1 MGTRAWGRRGGY
13 RPRPGAP
20 QAIPGPLPTA
30 DPAPPS
36 LSHPQHNHT
45 TTHHPATPRSH
56 PAPPATQSRPAPPT
70 TYSAEKILHI
80 CFPAVPES
88 LQPNDTPGR
97 PNQKQIPSS
106 AGIHRTPHPP
116 QARSAAWL
124 RAKLLPISHPGVQG
138 CHPGTVGSLAPSLG
152 VAECAAHP
160 AVNTQGH
167 RDPPQRGK
175 DPPANTPTYPDSFSC
190 PLKPCPSSS
199 TASLSHGAGLRRLYF
214 KVLVSY
220 PALCPTM
227 QCWTHA
233 ARCRL
238 LPDYNTGPPT
248 SPKAL
253 QSRSALLHTVGA
265 QEKWA
270 PASSLPRF
278 GSAMSYLQAKW
289 H

>member
-167 RDPPQRGK
+167 RDPPPERK
-175 DPPANTPTYPDSFSC
+175 
-190 PLKPCPSSS
+190 
-199 TASLSHGAGLRRLYF
+199 
-214 KVLVSY
+214 
-220 PALCPTM
+220 
-227 QCWTHA
+227 
-233 ARCRL
+233 
-238 LPDYNTGPPT
+238 GPPCQHPHLPRLIFLSIKT
-248 SPKAL
+248 LPILLHGQPQPRSWTPPTVFQSPGELPRSVSHHAMLDTCCQMPAAPRLQHRSPDFTKGSPK
-253 QSRSALLHTVGA
+253 QKCSPTHGGCSREMGPCQFPSPFWICHELS
-265 QEKWA
+265 
-270 PASSLPRF
+270 PS
-278 GSAMSYLQAKW
+278 
-289 H
+289 